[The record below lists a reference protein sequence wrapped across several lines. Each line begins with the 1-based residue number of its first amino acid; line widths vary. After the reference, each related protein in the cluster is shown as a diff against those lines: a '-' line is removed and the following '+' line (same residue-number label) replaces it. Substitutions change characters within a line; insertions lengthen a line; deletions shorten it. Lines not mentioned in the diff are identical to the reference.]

1 VSFFL
6 TLIGWGFAVLAL
18 AGCAYQLLAVRL
30 LRRLLAPPPP
40 YDPDRW
46 PGITVLKPLHGAEP
60 GLEAALASLLTQDYP
75 GPVQVVFGLQDPT
88 DPAQAVVG
96 TLRRAHPG
104 ADVALAVDATDHGAN
119 RKVSNLINMVGQA
132 RHDVLIVADSDI
144 VVGPG
149 YLRGVAAALGDPQ
162 VGVVTCP
169 YWGLPGRGLWSQLAA
184 MGLSYQFLPSVAVG
198 VGLKMATPCMG
209 STVALRRETLARIGG
224 FAAFVDQ
231 LADDYAIGAAV
242 RASGLRSV
250 VAPVL
255 VGHLCAEDSL
265 PALVRHEL
273 RWARTVRG
281 VDPAGFAGSAV
292 TYPVPLAVLA
302 TIFTGAAP
310 IGLAALAIALI
321 CRFWLQRDVDR
332 MAGAR
337 TGPWWLTPLRDGL
350 SFAVFFASFFVRA
363 VDWRGARFRVDA
375 RGALERIEEPS

>member
-1 VSFFL
+1 MSFLL
-6 TLIGWGFAVLAL
+6 TFIGWGFAVLAL

-30 LRRLLAPPPP
+30 LRRLLAPPQPQ
-40 YDPDRW
+40 DPETW
-46 PGITVLKPLHGAEP
+46 PGVTVLKPLHGAEP
-60 GLEAALASLLTQDYP
+60 GLETALASLLTQDYP

-96 TLRRAHPG
+96 TLRRAHPA
-104 ADVALAVDATDHGAN
+104 ADVALAVDASEHGAN
-119 RKVSNLINMVGQA
+119 RKVSNLINMVGRA
-132 RHDVLIVADSDI
+132 KHELLIVADSDI
-144 VVGPG
+144 TVDPG

-169 YWGLPGRGLWSQLAA
+169 YRGLPGRGLWSRLAA
-184 MGLSYQFLPSVAVG
+184 MGISYQFLPSVAVG
-198 VGLKMATPCMG
+198 VGLKMAHPCMG

-224 FAAFVDQ
+224 FAAFADQ

-255 VGHLCAEDSL
+255 VGHLCTEDSL
-265 PALVRHEL
+265 HALVRHEL

-292 TYPVPLAVLA
+292 TYPTPLAVLA
-302 TIFTGAAP
+302 IIFAGAAP
-310 IGLAALAIALI
+310 IGLAALGIALI
-321 CRFWLQRDVDR
+321 CRYLLQRDVDR

-363 VDWRGARFRVDA
+363 VDWRGMRFRVDA
-375 RGALERIEEPS
+375 QGVLERIEEP

>member
-1 VSFFL
+1 MSFLL
-6 TLIGWGFAVLAL
+6 TLIGWGLAGLAL

-30 LRRLLAPPPP
+30 LRRMLAPPPP
-40 YDPDRW
+40 RNPEVW
-46 PGITVLKPLHGAEP
+46 PGVTVLKPLHGAEP

-75 GPVQVVFGLQDPT
+75 GPVQVVFGLQNPT

-96 TLRRAHPG
+96 TLRRAHPA

-119 RKVSNLINMVGQA
+119 RKVSNLINMARQA

-149 YLRGVAAALGDPQ
+149 YLRGVVAALDDPQ

-169 YWGLPGRGLWSQLAA
+169 YRGLPARGLWSRLAA
-184 MGLSYQFLPSVAVG
+184 MGISYQFLPSVAVG
-198 VGLKMATPCMG
+198 VGLKMAHPCMG
-209 STVALRRETLARIGG
+209 STVALRRETLERIGG
-224 FAAFVDQ
+224 FAAFADQ

-242 RASGLRSV
+242 RATGLRSV

-255 VGHLCAEDSL
+255 VDHLCTENSL
-265 PALVRHEL
+265 LELAQHEL

-292 TYPVPLAVLA
+292 TYPTPLAALA

-332 MAGAR
+332 LAGAR

-350 SFAVFFASFFVRA
+350 SFAVFLTSFFVRA

-375 RGALERIEEPS
+375 QGTLERIEEPS